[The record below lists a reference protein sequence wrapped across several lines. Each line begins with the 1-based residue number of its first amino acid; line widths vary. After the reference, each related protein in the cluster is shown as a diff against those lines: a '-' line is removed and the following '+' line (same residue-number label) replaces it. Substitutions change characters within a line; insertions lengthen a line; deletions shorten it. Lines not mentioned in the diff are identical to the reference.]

1 MRLSSGR
8 GRIQAACSAIS
19 LFVLASPAG
28 ARPYLVDDLL
38 CVEQFSQVLIDPSDR
53 WAVIERQDPAGS
65 AARFDYETQRALTLG
80 HLLLVD
86 LAHPEQLRPLL
97 ADNPA
102 GLVELGFSPTG
113 RRLAVA
119 RLRDRQWELGVVTM
133 ATRRV
138 TWLGVTPQVLLAGSR
153 ILQWLSDDTL
163 LAITYQPGDLPLPLR
178 EGWQTMAELPALW
191 EQSATGQGSSA
202 TAVGSGRFRDVV
214 APARSVRLEQ
224 INVVSGDHDILIEG
238 GITNFEAA
246 PDRQHAAVI
255 VTGEPVQPPAGARV
269 GVGTADHRHRLV
281 LIDLH
286 TAGRS
291 VTVKNIDVAGSLL
304 RWSPNSTQLLF
315 LGKSDSE
322 APETVT
328 MLSTAPGLDHA
339 VPLAL
344 GSIEPV
350 IDGPPDFE
358 PHVQLTWLGARPLL
372 LARATTLRDAKP
384 GWYSIDS
391 ETGRLPIPR
400 GDDIIAAD
408 AHGAVMTTNDGL
420 ARLDARHRSVPLPA
434 TQGLIRVPIVYP
446 ETGIRAV
453 SLAST
458 NIAFSRSLSDD
469 RREFALLGR
478 HDPLTRFTLTG
489 PARLRAAS
497 AQGRLAIIEQEDSQ
511 GVGTLLLLRA
521 GRAPVPLALINQHLS
536 QVTPSIPVAIHHRSA
551 EGMPLTSWLY
561 LPAPGIGHAPYP
573 LIVIPYPGQVFGT
586 SPPSYQRPSAGLVN
600 ISAQVLAG
608 QGYAVL
614 LPSLPSPASG
624 PGATDLAHH
633 LDEVLDQVTPRAD
646 IDSRRMA
653 LWGHSFGGYAA
664 AMLATR
670 TPRFRSIIASA
681 GLYDLVSAY
690 GTFLPNTRLHPE
702 DGLGIDAMTGWSEQ
716 GQARLG
722 GAPWQVPATYVANS
736 PIFAADRIQ
745 APVLLLQGDQDI
757 ASLTQA
763 QELFSALYRQN
774 KDAMLVSY
782 WGEGHVVESPA
793 NLRDLYTRVFTWLDR
808 TLRSP
813 APANSASSP
822 R

>member
-1 MRLSSGR
+1 MSNSSNR
-8 GRIQAACSAIS
+8 RRIRAAWSAIS
-19 LFVLASPAG
+19 LFGLASPAC

-38 CVEQFSQVLIDPSDR
+38 RVERFSQVLIDPSAR

-65 AARFDYETQRALTLG
+65 AERFDYESQRSLTLG

-86 LAHPEQLRPLL
+86 LAHPEQVRPLL
-97 ADNPA
+97 DDNPA
-102 GLVELGFSPTG
+102 GLVELAFSPSG
-113 RRLAVA
+113 HQLAVA
-119 RLRDRQWELGVVTM
+119 RLHNRQWELGVVTM
-133 ATRRV
+133 ATRRIK
-138 TWLGVTPQVLLAGSR
+138 WLGVTPQVLLGGSR

-163 LAITYQPGDLPLPLR
+163 LAITYQPGDLPFSLR
-178 EGWQTMAELPALW
+178 ESWQTMAELPALW
-191 EQSATGQGSSA
+191 EQSATGKGPSA

-214 APARSVRLEQ
+214 APPHSVRLEQ
-224 INVVSGDHDILIEG
+224 INVVSGERHILVEG
-238 GITNFEAA
+238 GVTNFEAA
-246 PDRQHAAVI
+246 PDRQHAAAI
-255 VTGEPVQPPAGARV
+255 VTGESVQPQAGNKV

-281 LIDLH
+281 LVDLH

-291 VTVKNIDVAGSLL
+291 VTVKNIDVGGSLL
-304 RWSPNSTQLLF
+304 SWSPNSAQLLF
-315 LGKSDSE
+315 LGRSNSE

-350 IDGPPDFE
+350 IDGPPDYE
-358 PHVQLTWLGARPLL
+358 PHAQVTWLGAQPLL
-372 LARATTLRDAKP
+372 LARPTTLSDAKP
-384 GWYSIDS
+384 GWYRIGSGS
-391 ETGRLPIPR
+391 GPLPIPS
-400 GDDIIAAD
+400 GSDIIAAD
-408 AHGAVMTTNDGL
+408 ARGAVLTTEGGL
-420 ARLDARHRSVPLPA
+420 ARLDARNQSVPLPA

-446 ETGIRAV
+446 ETGVRAV
-453 SLAST
+453 SLDST
-458 NIAFSRSLSDD
+458 DIAFSKKRDDGESD
-469 RREFALLGR
+469 FALLGQ
-478 HDPLTRFTLTG
+478 HDQLTRFTPG
-489 PARLRAAS
+489 SPARLRAAS
-497 AQGRLAIIEQEDSQ
+497 AQGRLAIIEQEDSH
-511 GVGTLLLLRA
+511 GVGTLMLFRA
-521 GRAPVPLALINQHLS
+521 GRAPIRLSRINQHLS
-536 QVTPSIPVAIHHRSA
+536 DVTPAIPVAIHHRSDQGA
-551 EGMPLTSWLY
+551 ALTSWLY

-573 LIVIPYPGQVFGT
+573 LIVIPYPDRVFGM
-586 SPPSYQRPSAGLVN
+586 SPPSYQRPSAGLDN

-624 PGATDLAHH
+624 PRATDLAQR
-633 LDEVLDQVTPRAD
+633 LDGVLDQVTSRTD

-664 AMLATR
+664 ALLATR
-670 TPRFRSIIASA
+670 TQHFRSIIASA

-702 DGLGIDAMTGWSEQ
+702 DGLGIDAMTGWSEA

-722 GAPWQVPATYVANS
+722 GAPWRVPQTYVANS

-782 WGEGHVVESPA
+782 WGEAHVVTSPA
-793 NLRDLYTRVFTWLDR
+793 NLRDLYRRVFNWLDQ
-808 TLRSP
+808 TL
-813 APANSASSP
+813 
-822 R
+822 